1 MRILGLT
8 GSIGM
13 GKSTAAAM
21 FRHDG
26 IAVHDAD
33 AAVHDLLRRGGAAV
47 PAVAQAFP
55 EAVRDGAVDRKA
67 LGALVFGRPEALRR
81 LEAILHPLV
90 RRRMRRFLQQAGRR
104 GDRLVVLDI
113 PLLFETGGERFCDA
127 VAVVSAPRLLQRQR
141 VLARPGM
148 TRETFAAILAAQ
160 MPDREKRRRA
170 DQVVPTG
177 LGRRP
182 TRLALRALR
191 RRVLAR
197 PGRRWRPSLKVV

>member
-21 FRHDG
+21 FRRDG

-90 RRRMRRFLQQAGRR
+90 RHRMRRFLQQAGRR
-104 GDRLVVLDI
+104 GDKLVVLDI

-148 TRETFAAILAAQ
+148 TREKFAAILAAQ
-160 MPDREKRRRA
+160 MPDHEKRRRA
-170 DQVVPTG
+170 DWVVPTG

-182 TRLALRALR
+182 TRLVLRALR
-191 RRVLAR
+191 RQALAR
-197 PGRRWRPSLKVV
+197 PGRRWRPSLKVE